1 MSCEAHLRVE
11 HEHAFGR
18 DGDVRRGD
26 GGRDLERVHARRFGP
41 RREPTGPAGGVLR
54 AATTRV
60 RLGEELRR
68 GLAEVRDLV
77 LGRLEERGVFD
88 GVHVHRALVREIIE
102 DVIRLS
108 RLRAALFV
116 PEDEVDPEVEM
127 FADVFAL
134 ERGAI
139 LRHEIPRVARPRR
152 QTHVVHASPGLF
164 RAEVD
169 AVDVLEHLGKVIPLG
184 HELLHVGHVRRDA
197 LVRARHV
204 VEQTIG
210 VVELTP
216 LELMREGGEGL
227 EAYEVEDGGPRGG
240 VVRPVM
246 KLWNLGVVK
255 RVVSLAK
262 SRQARLVQRPHR
274 FR

>member
-1 MSCEAHLRVE
+1 
-11 HEHAFGR
+11 
-18 DGDVRRGD
+18 
-26 GGRDLERVHARRFGP
+26 
-41 RREPTGPAGGVLR
+41 
-54 AATTRV
+54 
-60 RLGEELRR
+60 
-68 GLAEVRDLV
+68 
-77 LGRLEERGVFD
+77 
-88 GVHVHRALVREIIE
+88 
-102 DVIRLS
+102 
-108 RLRAALFV
+108 
-116 PEDEVDPEVEM
+116 M

-184 HELLHVGHVRRDA
+184 HQLLHVGRVRRDA
-197 LVRARHV
+197 LVRACHV

-227 EAYEVEDGGPRGG
+227 EAYEVEDGGPRGA
-240 VVRPVM
+240 VMRPVM
-246 KLWNLGVVK
+246 KLWNLRVVE

-262 SRQARLVQRPHR
+262 RARRASFSAPTGFDRSLYVAGSSKSNSSDE
-274 FR
+274 